1 MRSVTISVTA
11 LKMTP
16 RQQAQP
22 NAWLFDN
29 LVVFEAHLPI
39 PSFRGLSDVRNRGM
53 NTLFLCQRLF
63 EVAFKLKYLPYYE
76 AQNYHNG
83 L

>member
-1 MRSVTISVTA
+1 MALKWPTNNVVSIFADKTIA

-29 LVVFEAHLPI
+29 LVV
-39 PSFRGLSDVRNRGM
+39 
-53 NTLFLCQRLF
+53 
-63 EVAFKLKYLPYYE
+63 
-76 AQNYHNG
+76 
-83 L
+83 